1 MRLLIATTNPGK
13 VREYQSLFAG
23 LGLDLVGL
31 KDVGIDV
38 DVAETGDTYA
48 ANAELKARAYARLSG
63 LLTLADDSGL
73 EVAALAGR
81 PGVHSARYAAD
92 NPARIQRLLNE
103 LIAVPDDQRAAQ
115 FQCVI
120 ALAQPDGSITVTAGC
135 CSGVIAREPRGAHGF
150 GFDPVFSPYPTLYQR
165 GGGAPDDLP
174 EHSATLG
181 ELSDDFKNSISHRA
195 QAAQKLRPIL
205 EQIAR
210 S

>member
-1 MRLLIATTNPGK
+1 MNPSQITKKSLVKWGGESVYVQAEQL
-13 VREYQSLFAG
+13 VRRGA
-23 LGLDLVGL
+23 V
-31 KDVGIDV
+31 
-38 DVAETGDTYA
+38 
-48 ANAELKARAYARLSG
+48 LKADMK
-63 LLTLADDSGL
+63 DDW
-73 EVAALAGR
+73 
-81 PGVHSARYAAD
+81 
-92 NPARIQRLLNE
+92 I
-103 LIAVPDDQRAAQ
+103 
-115 FQCVI
+115 
-120 ALAQPDGSITVTAGC
+120 
-135 CSGVIAREPRGAHGF
+135 SGVIAREPRGAHGF